1 MTVAPAR
8 YGPPAIFTW
17 YDRNGNV
24 WCAVAKRPQLF
35 HKNPNQISARNLSFS
50 HAPPPGPDGTL
61 FGFGRAVQSEG
72 KAPKVPSGG
81 DTVAREGLASSGR

>member
-1 MTVAPAR
+1 MALQPSLLGTIAMETFGAQSLN
-8 YGPPAIFTW
+8 
-17 YDRNGNV
+17 D
-24 WCAVAKRPQLF
+24 
-35 HKNPNQISARNLSFS
+35 LSFSIKTQTRSVLES